1 MKKKIMIPVIILRTK
16 TGYNA
21 FSPIVEGCVVT
32 DKTMDTTLERMKEAL
47 EFHFEGE
54 RSVKQFDR
62 PQTLGVLRKS
72 FDDYGT
78 DAVYASL
85 QVAA

>member
-1 MKKKIMIPVIILRTK
+1 MKKYILVPVVILK
-16 TGYNA
+16 TRSGYNA

-32 DKTMDTTLERMKEAL
+32 DKTIDRTLKRMKEAL

-54 RSVKQFDR
+54 LLVKSRAKISIKQS
-62 PQTLGVLRKS
+62 LRKA
-72 FDDYGT
+72 FEKYEA

-85 QVAA
+85 KIAA